1 MKLCGKLCRICETKI
16 GAWPNAIG
24 GEDFE
29 INFTMHKKT
38 NVSLQTQIKFK
49 IN

>member
-1 MKLCGKLCRICETKI
+1 MKSCGKLCRICETKI

-29 INFTMHKKT
+29 IE
-38 NVSLQTQIKFK
+38 QCIKRQMSR
-49 IN
+49 